1 MLSGGGAGLLAGVGC
16 SMTWGPAGAV
26 AGPAGVLVAGF
37 VGMVAGFRVAGS
49 RLSRNIRCE
58 FTVL

>member
-1 MLSGGGAGLLAGVGC
+1 MLSGGGARLLAGVGC

-37 VGMVAGFRVAGS
+37 VGILVSKPSLFRMLG
-49 RLSRNIRCE
+49 
-58 FTVL
+58 